1 MSRRKEKEGNL
12 KRERKSVFIPASW
25 HEERSHALCESDH
38 FSKRI
43 KTIFS
48 YRGLL
53 AQKSRKSPYFHLAA
67 SKKMEANAP
76 SWSLN
81 SQGVWQLLLCYL
93 ILLTPWYP
101 KPPLFL
107 SMDRRLRDLH
117 SQALVLK
124 MVQTKRWPT
133 YQIGINAFK
142 TYHIQAFFFFFPS
155 SNFMTIASTCSLD
168 SISAHRLKHLVY
180 VECPLSV
187 LNYQYYLSTELFSS
201 AYQHGLVSPIF
212 RIETKNPGFLSFWA
226 SNTFYFLMI

>member
-1 MSRRKEKEGNL
+1 MSRRKEKEVNL

-48 YRGLL
+48 YWGLL
-53 AQKSRKSPYFHLAA
+53 VQKSRKSPYFHLAA
-67 SKKMEANAP
+67 SKKMEANTP
-76 SWSLN
+76 SQSHS

-101 KPPLFL
+101 KSLLFL
-107 SMDRRLRDLH
+107 SMDRRLRDLD

-124 MVQTKRWPT
+124 MVQTKRWST

-142 TYHIQAFFFFFPS
+142 TYHIQAFFFSF
-155 SNFMTIASTCSLD
+155 
-168 SISAHRLKHLVY
+168 LVQTSWQL
-180 VECPLSV
+180 PLHV
-187 LNYQYYLSTELFSS
+187 L
-201 AYQHGLVSPIF
+201 
-212 RIETKNPGFLSFWA
+212 
-226 SNTFYFLMI
+226 